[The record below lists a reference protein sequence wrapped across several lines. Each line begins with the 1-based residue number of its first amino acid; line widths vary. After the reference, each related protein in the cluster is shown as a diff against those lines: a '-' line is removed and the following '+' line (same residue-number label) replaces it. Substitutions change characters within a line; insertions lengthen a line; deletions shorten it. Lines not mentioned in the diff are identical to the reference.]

1 MSILRR
7 PPPRPSRNAF
17 RRLRLRVVS
26 PFFVLGFFL
35 VVLRFSTQNLIIFTL
50 SMLRKL
56 ASNVSRVHRSRMNAL
71 ASTSSSP
78 PSFQHRA
85 LLSSFDVAQRM
96 MTMISTSSFTEE
108 DFDHQ
113 QHRHPRGEERTRY
126 DKSSGP
132 VAKLLHLIFDHQP
145 IDSHALYQLAK
156 ENHVQINSRRHMKI
170 LLQSIKSRK
179 QFTREETKR
188 KKKKKRFDGFIRA
201 ERPLDASGKTTKV
214 TYSFRVEE
222 KGRKHLEKLGLIEAK
237 DKEDGDGE

>member
-1 MSILRR
+1 MSIVRR

-17 RRLRLRVVS
+17 RRLRSRRCFSLFR
-26 PFFVLGFFL
+26 FRFL
-35 VVLRFSTQNLIIFTL
+35 SCRPTILYTKPHIILTL

-156 ENHVQINSRRHMKI
+156 ENHVQINSRRHI
-170 LLQSIKSRK
+170 EKSCCNR
-179 QFTREETKR
+179 
-188 KKKKKRFDGFIRA
+188 
-201 ERPLDASGKTTKV
+201 
-214 TYSFRVEE
+214 
-222 KGRKHLEKLGLIEAK
+222 
-237 DKEDGDGE
+237 

>member
-1 MSILRR
+1 MSSYDSLHKT
-7 PPPRPSRNAF
+7 SLF
-17 RRLRLRVVS
+17 
-26 PFFVLGFFL
+26 
-35 VVLRFSTQNLIIFTL
+35 FTL

-56 ASNVSRVHRSRMNAL
+56 ASNVSRVHRSRTNAL

-78 PSFQHRA
+78 PSFQHGA
-85 LLSSFDVAQRM
+85 LLSSFDAAQRM

-179 QFTREETKR
+179 QFEETKR
-188 KKKKKRFDGFIRA
+188 NKKNKRFDGFIRA